1 MVLLFSSPPDC
12 PSCLTSLLHPTH
24 TQEHFTKIRECVPE
38 REALLQLERYLLQ
51 NAAAVIATAP
61 VIDSFLRELDFS
73 IHGLGAVYLLCVG
86 V

>member
-1 MVLLFSSPPDC
+1 MVLLFSSPDC
-12 PSCLTSLLHPTH
+12 PSCLTPVPHPTH

-38 REALLQLERYLLQ
+38 REALLQLERHLLQ